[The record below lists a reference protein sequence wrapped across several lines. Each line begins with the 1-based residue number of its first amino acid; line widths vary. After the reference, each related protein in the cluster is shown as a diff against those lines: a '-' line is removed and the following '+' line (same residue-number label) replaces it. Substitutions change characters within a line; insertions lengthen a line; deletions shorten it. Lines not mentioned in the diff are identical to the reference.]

1 MLSPEKITLV
11 PELAATPPVMVPV
24 SHNARPYDYHRF
36 LAEIVDVYDSPII
49 RAYCKARFTI
59 ININI
64 LQMLGLCLRGKK
76 RILDV
81 GCGFG
86 LFGCYFSSMYPEI
99 EYCGYDLNERRVREA
114 NLAAER
120 LGLRNARFKVGDA
133 RDLDINEQ
141 YDAIMMVDLL
151 HHIDDTAKS
160 TLLGICAS
168 HLATDGRLIIK
179 DVTTRPFFK
188 IAFTWALDVV
198 MTKSLDMWYWN
209 EKKFYKKLGRHFD
222 RIEMYPITDWLPYPH
237 VIYLCENV
245 AEQERVADGQA
256 LGNGSSVKFGV
267 EV

>member
-1 MLSPEKITLV
+1 MLSPEKITLM
-11 PELAATPPVMVPV
+11 PELAATPPVIAQAA
-24 SHNARPYDYHRF
+24 HNAQPYDYRRF
-36 LAEIVDVYDSPII
+36 LAKIVDVYDSPLI

-64 LQMLGLCLRGKK
+64 LQMLSLCLRGKK

-86 LFGCYFSSMYPEI
+86 LFGCYLSSMYPEI

-120 LGLRNARFKVGDA
+120 LGLRNARFNVGDA
-133 RDLDINEQ
+133 RDLAIDEQ

-168 HLATDGRLIIK
+168 HLAADGRLIIK

-198 MTKSLDMWYWN
+198 MTKSFDMWYWN
-209 EKKFYKKLGRHFD
+209 EKRFYQKLDRHFD

-237 VIYLCENV
+237 VIYLCENL
-245 AEQERVADGQA
+245 ADRDSDAMEPGA
-256 LGNGSSVKFGV
+256 TDRR
-267 EV
+267 